1 MNCIKNRQLHVF
13 LKYFIFLKV
22 IFKTDKS
29 LILIVTII
37 QSLINILLKD
47 AWVVGL
53 TAWVSYSS
61 IIIITSILF
70 SHLLN

>member
-1 MNCIKNRQLHVF
+1 MYF

-22 IFKTDKS
+22 IFKTDKG

-47 AWVVGL
+47 VWVVDLRG
-53 TAWVSYSS
+53 WVSYSS